1 MSSAIQAAA
10 PERVD
15 APRSATRETVRKA
28 LLACGVLAAVEYLV
42 WHEIAALQW
51 DGYSRVSNA
60 ISELSLTGN
69 PSRAVLVPWQLTIYD
84 LLLIGFGI
92 GVWYSAGGKRSLR
105 AAGACQVMS
114 GATLPI
120 WMLFGESSVA
130 VHVILAMV
138 SVLSWFGT
146 MGFAAAG
153 IGGRFRLYTIVSAV
167 AVLAAFVPAFM
178 YAPAIEA
185 GGPTPY
191 IGLLERVGF
200 SIYFVWTT
208 AFAIVLWRR
217 PASSEAR
224 EAATVVRSSAE

>member
-92 GVWYSAGGKRSLR
+92 GVWYSAGASAPCVR
-105 AAGACQVMS
+105 
-114 GATLPI
+114 
-120 WMLFGESSVA
+120 
-130 VHVILAMV
+130 LAH
-138 SVLSWFGT
+138 
-146 MGFAAAG
+146 
-153 IGGRFRLYTIVSAV
+153 
-167 AVLAAFVPAFM
+167 
-178 YAPAIEA
+178 
-185 GGPTPY
+185 
-191 IGLLERVGF
+191 
-200 SIYFVWTT
+200 
-208 AFAIVLWRR
+208 
-217 PASSEAR
+217 AR
-224 EAATVVRSSAE
+224 